1 MRESHCSHC
10 PPCKADEKTSP
21 WAAFSTR
28 TGPGQWSGGQT
39 STWCGA
45 GAEKWKRLGRVWGS
59 LFCHFFFFDLLFFLI
74 IFWPDAL
81 PVRVSGQIYKFHSSG
96 PHSCCDSCRFLL
108 CHIFFFFFL
117 KYRLWIIS
125 SEQLHGQQHCG
136 VKENL
141 LSSYT
146 PDQTLRWGTA
156 SVWIICH
163 CEHPITHWLRNRWGQ
178 PWGSA
183 CGSAAAAA
191 LVAVT
196 VTMTMRSSLYYRKKT
211 LDRPETE

>member
-45 GAEKWKRLGRVWGS
+45 GAEKWKKLGRVWGS

-96 PHSCCDSCRFLL
+96 PLPFLTL
-108 CHIFFFFFL
+108 PHLFLFFFF

-156 SVWIICH
+156 SAWIICH
-163 CEHPITHWLRNRWGQ
+163 CEHPLPTDFATDGVSLEVLHAVLLLLLRWWRWQWRWRWEAAFITVRRHWTGQ
-178 PWGSA
+178 KQNS
-183 CGSAAAAA
+183 
-191 LVAVT
+191 
-196 VTMTMRSSLYYRKKT
+196 SSLH
-211 LDRPETE
+211 